1 MTRAP
6 VRKPI
11 QERAQQRRA
20 SLLDATAR
28 VLDAGGYDAL
38 TTNAVALEAGASI
51 GTVYQYFPSREDLLA
66 GLLDRHR
73 RRLQAAID
81 AAIGEVGDDPLA
93 VADRTVDAFAEVWRH
108 EPGYRAAWTATQ
120 AQRLLARTGD
130 EWSARFTGRIV
141 ARLKSIVP
149 AWGPAE
155 ARLVATTAVHL
166 VSGLLLVAMTHGPR
180 TEARLVAETK
190 LALRAYLA
198 ARLTAVHGR

>member
-1 MTRAP
+1 MPRAP

-81 AAIGEVGDDPLA
+81 AAIGDVRDDPLV

-108 EPGYRAAWTATQ
+108 EPGYRAAWAATQ

-141 ARLKSIVP
+141 ARLRAIVP
-149 AWGPAE
+149 AWSPAE

-198 ARLTAVHGR
+198 ARLAAVHRR